1 MQTNRQKTEITSF
14 YVKDELFDTFYK
26 YDKYFIN
33 VIVYNVYNVYNVYKL
48 VYSGDTWSKG

>member
-1 MQTNRQKTEITSF
+1 MQTNRQRTEITSF

-33 VIVYNVYNVYNVYKL
+33 FIVYNVYNVYNVYKL